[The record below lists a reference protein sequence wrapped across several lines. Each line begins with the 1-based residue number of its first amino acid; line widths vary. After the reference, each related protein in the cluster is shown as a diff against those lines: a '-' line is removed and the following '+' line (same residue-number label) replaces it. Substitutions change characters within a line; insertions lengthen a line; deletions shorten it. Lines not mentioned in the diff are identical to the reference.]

1 MNEFE
6 FELMVNGVV
15 CGTFTKKGETEA
27 EAYEKAQEEIDG
39 IMAQLPATVNVEYSI
54 GVA

>member
-1 MNEFE
+1 MKKYE
-6 FELMVNGVV
+6 FELMVNDVAF
-15 CGTFTKKGETEA
+15 GTFTKEGETEA
-27 EAYEKAQEEIDG
+27 EAYDKACEEING

>member
-1 MNEFE
+1 MNEYE
-6 FELMVNGVV
+6 FELMVNGVA
-15 CGTFTKKGETEA
+15 CGTFTKEGKTET

-39 IMAQLPATVNVEYSI
+39 VMAQLPPTVNVEYSI

>member
-1 MNEFE
+1 MKEYE
-6 FELMVNGVV
+6 FELMVNDVA
-15 CGTFTKKGETEA
+15 CGTFTKEGKTEA
-27 EAYEKAQEEIDG
+27 EAYEKAQEEIDS

>member
-1 MNEFE
+1 MKEYE

-15 CGTFTKKGETEA
+15 CGTFTKEGETET
-27 EAYEKAQEEIDG
+27 EAYDKAQEEIDG